1 MRQKYVFL
9 NFVGLIF
16 LASFSSKPSLA
27 CGGMTFPGSFL
38 CGNTSGAAYTSGYPS
53 LTASLVYVPTSL
65 LGGYSQPISYPPN
78 PLAPKSTT
86 PTTTSPYSYSYPPT
100 YSYPSYGYGYG
111 YPSYGLSSGGLGGC
125 GTSALFPSYGSA
137 GGLLTGGLFGGSTGL
152 TGLSGLGGCGSGSGT
167 SLFPSYGY
175 GYPSSGYSYPVTSA
189 PVVTVLA
196 PPATHGCSTNGAS
209 GGIPVYSAP
218 RPVCVQ
224 FCGMARN
231 LMRPISRGHSLISNR
246 LY

>member
-53 LTASLVYVPTSL
+53 L
-65 LGGYSQPISYPPN
+65 
-78 PLAPKSTT
+78 
-86 PTTTSPYSYSYPPT
+86 T

-175 GYPSSGYSYPVTSA
+175 GYPSSGYGYPSSGYSYPVTSA

-196 PPATHGCSTNGAS
+196 PTATHGCSTNGAS

-231 LMRPISRGHSLISNR
+231 LMRPISRGHSLVSNR